1 MKAKENDR
9 KSINFYSYVYNWVCR
24 SSIDGGIMS
33 KVLWLCVYD
42 EMKGQHCESC
52 IEKAM
57 RFEELNFG
65 DWESEYYEKQDKK
78 IPGITDINDYDYKND
93 LPF

>member
-1 MKAKENDR
+1 
-9 KSINFYSYVYNWVCR
+9 
-24 SSIDGGIMS
+24 MS

-42 EMKGQHCESC
+42 EMEERHCDSC

-65 DWESEYYEKQDKK
+65 DWESEYYEKQDKEN
-78 IPGITDINDYDYKND
+78 PGITNINDYDYRND
-93 LPF
+93 IPF

>member
-1 MKAKENDR
+1 
-9 KSINFYSYVYNWVCR
+9 
-24 SSIDGGIMS
+24 MS

-65 DWESEYYEKQDKK
+65 DWESEYYEKKWK
-78 IPGITDINDYDYKND
+78 NKMAGITDINDYDYKND

>member
-1 MKAKENDR
+1 
-9 KSINFYSYVYNWVCR
+9 
-24 SSIDGGIMS
+24 MS

-42 EMKGQHCESC
+42 EMEERHCDSC

-65 DWESEYYEKQDKK
+65 DWESEYYEKQDKE
-78 IPGITDINDYDYKND
+78 IPGITDINSIAND
-93 LPF
+93 DIPF

>member
-1 MKAKENDR
+1 
-9 KSINFYSYVYNWVCR
+9 
-24 SSIDGGIMS
+24 MS
-33 KVLWLCVYD
+33 KVLWLCDYD
-42 EMKGQHCESC
+42 RMIGQHCESC

-78 IPGITDINDYDYKND
+78 IPGITDINSIADDI
-93 LPF
+93 PF